1 MRADFGQVE
10 SDGSVIKTLVMFP
23 LLGSKIGLYEG
34 KEVVKLF
41 FNEQGYVLSVLYIV

>member
-23 LLGSKIGLYEG
+23 LLSSLCQWCSS
-34 KEVVKLF
+34 F
-41 FNEQGYVLSVLYIV
+41 SVDPTD